1 MVHSSFLLRAVMF
14 QCHCLKISIIPY
26 INVMWFYFNQFHLP
40 VKLPTST
47 LLELCVN
54 ASLLHLLHDVQKC
67 QEIHNAV
74 SEYISVFSVGS
85 FRTSLHFIPI

>member
-1 MVHSSFLLRAVMF
+1 MF

-26 INVMWFYFNQFHLP
+26 INITWFYFNQFHLP

-54 ASLLHLLHDVQKC
+54 ASLLHLLNDVQKC
-67 QEIHNAV
+67 QAIQKAV

-85 FRTSLHFIPI
+85 FHTSLHFIPI